1 MFVNKKVVLLLLAV
15 LIFLPIKVFSQKNI
29 EQSSTK
35 RPSWLVEPPQGTY
48 YKYYSGVGS
57 SPLSLTNAKEQA
69 IANVISEIIMA
80 GEIIANSEIQ
90 TFHQQSN
97 DGIIGSVSREIQQT
111 GKTTKI
117 KGLVKEEE
125 YWQSIQT
132 VNGIIYQ
139 YWILMK
145 IPKPEFS
152 GFDLSVEQ
160 GYGYLPIIKSALLP
174 GWGQFHKGE
183 SVKGSIFLISE
194 TALISTLFISNYY
207 SQYYSAKAANEL
219 DNDRR
224 LFYNDWAYRSYTISV
239 VSGITAGALYI
250 YNIIDAV
257 VAKGD
262 KKYAFNKMNDLDIT
276 ADLNPK
282 HVGLIFTYSY

>member
-1 MFVNKKVVLLLLAV
+1 MTKHKKYISLLLI
-15 LIFLPIKVFSQKNI
+15 IFQVFLSYGQNII
-29 EQSSTK
+29 EQSSPK
-35 RPSWLVEPPQGTY
+35 RPMWLNEIPSGKY
-48 YKYYSGVGS
+48 YIYYSGIGS
-57 SPLSLTNAKEQA
+57 SEISLSDAKEQA
-69 IANVISEIIMA
+69 IANVLSGIIMQKGIIVESEIRA
-80 GEIIANSEIQ
+80 YQEENNDEIISQ
-90 TFHQQSN
+90 F
-97 DGIIGSVSREIQQT
+97 SREILQT

-117 KGLVKEEE
+117 KGLLKEEE
-125 YWQSIQT
+125 YWTTIKS
-132 VNGIIYQ
+132 NGNIIYQ

-145 IPKPEFS
+145 IPKSSYMENNYIIK
-152 GFDLSVEQ
+152 Q
-160 GYGYLPIIKSALLP
+160 GYGFKPILKSAVLP